1 MIEMGEGYRLVEV
14 ISEAPAEIN
23 TNVMRKL
30 GIASLDDLVKEA
42 ERQGFLFVQTVL
54 VLDIRDYSPFA
65 KLIFEKQEGKLT
77 TQVVILYNLLT
88 KEAWEV

>member
-1 MIEMGEGYRLVEV
+1 MVEV

-30 GIASLDDLVKEA
+30 GIASLDDLVEEA
-42 ERQGFLFVQTVL
+42 ERQGFSFIQTIL
-54 VLDIRDYSPFA
+54 VLDIRDYTPFA
-65 KLIFEKQEGKLT
+65 KLIFEKQEDNVT
-77 TQVVILYNLLT
+77 MQAVILYNLLT